1 MINNIY
7 VKSLVVA
14 ILMAALGLLIPQAAV
29 IKLGVVLILAILL
42 KVVLFDGLDFFLIY
56 KKAKETATGAGMLFL
71 GISIIISALIIS
83 GV

>member
-1 MINNIY
+1 MISNIY

-14 ILMAALGLLIPQAAV
+14 ILMAALGFLIPPAAV
-29 IKLGVVLILAILL
+29 TKLGVVLILAILL
-42 KVVLFDGLDFFLIY
+42 KVILFDGLDFFLIY
-56 KKAKETATGAGMLFL
+56 RKARETATGAGMLFL

>member
-14 ILMAALGLLIPQAAV
+14 ILMATLGLLIPQAAV

>member
-42 KVVLFDGLDFFLIY
+42 KVVLFEGLDFFLIY

>member
-7 VKSLVVA
+7 VNSLVVA
-14 ILMAALGLLIPQAAV
+14 ILMATLGLLIPQAAV

>member
-14 ILMAALGLLIPQAAV
+14 ILMASLGFLMAPAAV
-29 IKLGVVLILAILL
+29 LKLGVAIILAILL
-42 KVVLFDGLDFFLIY
+42 KVVLFDGIDFFVIY
-56 KKAKETATGAGMLFL
+56 RKAKETATGAGMLFI
-71 GISIIISALIIS
+71 GISLIISALIIT

>member
-14 ILMAALGLLIPQAAV
+14 ILMAALGFLIPPAAV
-29 IKLGVVLILAILL
+29 LKLGVVLILAILL